1 MRIAATASPTAAG
14 GARPGTAARGQA
26 VAAVATRPPVVM
38 ATATATDLLDWIV
51 NFGWNSASM
60 PNHIWQ
66 KLNTY
71 LQARENGCW
80 NLS

>member
-26 VAAVATRPPVVM
+26 VAAVAPRPPVVM

-51 NFGWNSASM
+51 KLGWNSTSM
-60 PNHIWQ
+60 
-66 KLNTY
+66 
-71 LQARENGCW
+71 REVVISIE
-80 NLS
+80 NLLHSIRTLGHV